1 MVISTKRKRRIMVK
15 KIIAPFLVSTVVFA
29 GLLFALAYVPAIAS
43 SDCNNLKG
51 CERKFCE
58 IERQLNTS
66 QEKGNKHK
74 AAGLR
79 QALDNAKEHCTDN
92 GLKED
97 LIREIEETQ
106 KDITEYES
114 DLKEAEEYEKKD
126 KVRKYQAKIG
136 EMKNKIK
143 RLDDELSNLN

>member
-1 MVISTKRKRRIMVK
+1 MIK
-15 KIIAPFLVSTVVFA
+15 KINVPFSVSTVVFA
-29 GLLFALAYVPAIAS
+29 GLLFVSTYVPAIAS
-43 SDCNNLKG
+43 SDCDSLKG

-58 IERQLNTS
+58 IERQLNIA

-74 AAGLR
+74 ASGLR
-79 QALDNAKEHCTDN
+79 KSLANAKEHCTDN

-114 DLKEAEEYEKKD
+114 DLKEAEEYGKKD
-126 KVRKYQAKIG
+126 KVRKYQVKI
-136 EMKNKIK
+136 EEKKNKIK
-143 RLDDELSNLN
+143 HLEDELSNLN